1 VVGGWVLAAL
11 ALLPVAC
18 GGGGSGEEAVE
29 STVATTRLRSQNDA
43 ACEHLA
49 EAHAIDRETAR
60 LSNVIAQTIL
70 RGDEAAVLEAAE
82 AFAVHVESTA
92 PAVAAA
98 YAEAAA
104 VAPASAAV
112 AIEALAASAAESAP
126 RLAALMRSAD
136 SADDLAALYAALGSA
151 EVPETP
157 ASDDELRNTISRYTD
172 VICGFSMSG

>member
-1 VVGGWVLAAL
+1 VAGGWVLAAL
-11 ALLPVAC
+11 VLLPVAC

-92 PAVAAA
+92 LRPPARRAD
-98 YAEAAA
+98 A
-104 VAPASAAV
+104 VGR
-112 AIEALAASAAESAP
+112 LGRRP
-126 RLAALMRSAD
+126 RRS
-136 SADDLAALYAALGSA
+136 
-151 EVPETP
+151 
-157 ASDDELRNTISRYTD
+157 LRSP
-172 VICGFSMSG
+172 GFGRGARDTGE